1 MKIIISGASG
11 FVGRALV
18 AHLRHQ
24 GHHVTS
30 LVRRDPVDPA
40 IEARWDP
47 VARDLDP
54 KVISGA
60 DAVINLNGRSISQG
74 RWTPKVKEELRSSRL
89 DATRTIVAAIGRAA
103 VPPPLLMNASATG
116 FYGDRG
122 DVALDESSAPG
133 SGFLANLTIEW
144 EASAMQ
150 AQSESTRVVLLRL
163 GMVLGNGAAL
173 EKMLPPFKLGFGGPM
188 GSGKQ
193 WWPWIAMNDVVGVV
207 DHVLDQEKISGPVNL
222 VAPEAV
228 TSKGFARALGEH
240 LGRPAIIPAPAFAV
254 KLALGEMAEA
264 LLLSST
270 KATPKVLEDTG
281 YRFEAPTL
289 AEAFRQI
296 LG

>member
-1 MKIIISGASG
+1 MKIFVSGASG
-11 FVGRALV
+11 FVGRALL
-18 AHLRHQ
+18 AHFRQH

-30 LVRRDPVDPA
+30 LVRREPTDRA

-47 VARDLDP
+47 IAGDLDP
-54 KVISGA
+54 TIISGS

-74 RWTPKVKEELRSSRL
+74 RWTPEVKDELRSSRL
-89 DATRTIVAAIGRAA
+89 EATRTIVDAIGRAA
-103 VPPPLLMNASATG
+103 VPPPLFVNASATG

-122 DVALDESSAPG
+122 DELLDEISAPG
-133 SGFLANLTIEW
+133 DGFLADLSREW
-144 EASAMQ
+144 EAAAMSAQ
-150 AQSESTRVVLLRL
+150 TESTRVVVIRL

-188 GSGKQ
+188 GSGRQ
-193 WWPWIAMNDVVGVV
+193 WWPWIAMSDVVGAV
-207 DHVLDQEKISGPVNL
+207 DHVLGLESITGPVNL

-240 LGRPAIIPAPAFAV
+240 LGILAIMPAPAFAL
-254 KLALGEMAEA
+254 KLAFGEMAEA

-281 YRFEAPTL
+281 YRFRAPTL

>member
-11 FVGRALV
+11 FVGGALV
-18 AHLRHQ
+18 PHLRQQ

-30 LVRRDPVDPA
+30 LVRREPTDRA
-40 IEARWDP
+40 IEARWEP
-47 VARDLDP
+47 AAGDLDP
-54 KVISGA
+54 AIISGT

-74 RWTPKVKEELRSSRL
+74 RWTPVVKDELRASRL
-89 DATRTIVAAIGRAA
+89 DATRTIVDVIGRAA
-103 VPPPLLMNASATG
+103 APPPLLINASATG

-122 DVALDESSAPG
+122 DEVLDEKSEPG
-133 SGFLANLTIEW
+133 QGFLADLSREW
-144 EASAMQ
+144 EAAAKE

-163 GMVLGNGAAL
+163 GMVLGKGAAL
-173 EKMLPPFKLGFGGPM
+173 EKMLPPFKIGFGGPM
-188 GSGKQ
+188 GSGSQ
-193 WWPWIAMNDVVGVV
+193 WWPWIAISDVVGVV
-207 DHVLDQEKISGPVNL
+207 DHVLEHRGIRGPVNL

-228 TSKGFARALGEH
+228 TSKGFARALGEY
-240 LGRPAIIPAPAFAV
+240 LGRPAIVPAPAFAI

-281 YRFEAPTL
+281 YRFKAPTL
-289 AEAFRQI
+289 ADAFRSI